1 MNTDERLKKLLDA
14 SPEQLEA
21 IDGILQRR
29 IPEQMPVHQG
39 PLLMG
44 MSASAKLLGV
54 SRATLW
60 RMIKA
65 GLLQKVEVLPGSF
78 RLRRA
83 DLEAIAA
90 GQSLSRGE
98 ASPNSN
104 EATQR
109 LGARTHR
116 DSSLVAA

>member
-1 MNTDERLKKLLDA
+1 MNSEDRFKRLFAA
-14 SPEQLEA
+14 SPEQMEA
-21 IDGILQRR
+21 IDGILESGIIRGKTT
-29 IPEQMPVHQG
+29 ETVG

-60 RMIKA
+60 RMIKG

-90 GQSLSRGE
+90 GQKMCCSKNGSGL
-98 ASPNSN
+98 
-104 EATQR
+104 
-109 LGARTHR
+109 H
-116 DSSLVAA
+116 D

>member
-14 SPEQLEA
+14 SQEQLGA
-21 IDGILQRR
+21 IDGILERR

-44 MSASAKLLGV
+44 MSASAKFLGV

-60 RMIKA
+60 RMVKA

-78 RLRRA
+78 RLRRV

-90 GQSLSRGE
+90 GQRLCHSGVG
-98 ASPNSN
+98 PDSN
-104 EATQR
+104 DETQR
-109 LGARTHR
+109 LDSRTHR
-116 DSSLVAA
+116 NPHLVPA